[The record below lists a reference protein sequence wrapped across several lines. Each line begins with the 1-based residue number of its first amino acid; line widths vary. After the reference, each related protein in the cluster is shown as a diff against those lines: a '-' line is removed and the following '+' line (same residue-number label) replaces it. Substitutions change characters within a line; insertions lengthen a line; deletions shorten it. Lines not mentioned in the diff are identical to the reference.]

1 MKKLIVFFIF
11 FISNP
16 AFADELLCEMNL
28 KNVNVVNGNLE
39 ISLRIPHN
47 DFSVNLFYQNFDQRS
62 WAIKNIEWSDDLVKN
77 LVKQGER
84 EKRGL
89 RKLLKKNN
97 NISLREIEELFN
109 LKLNFI
115 KYTMGDYT
123 LGINDVMILI
133 NEFNKKERDALITE
147 ILEDDYFDYE
157 DIVNQ
162 YDKEIKENLKDV
174 DVLVSFDTYK
184 KQGNSISMSTITD
197 SGIII
202 LSEIPSSS
210 NNQNKKST
218 IEVSGLAGD
227 TNFTIFLEGYCYDSY
242 GIKVDNQSDSIESK
256 LKKLKSL
263 FDQDLITQ
271 DEYDEKRKEILDAM

>member
-28 KNVNVVNGNLE
+28 KNVYAVTGNLE

-47 DFSVNLFYQNFDQRS
+47 DFSLNLFYQNFSKQS
-62 WAIKNIEWSDDLVKN
+62 WVIKNIEWSDDLVKN
-77 LVKQGER
+77 LIKQGEK

-115 KYTMGDYT
+115 KYSMGDYT
-123 LGINDVMILI
+123 MGIDDVMILI

-162 YDKEIKENLKDV
+162 YDKELKDNLKDV
-174 DVLVSFDTYK
+174 DFLVSFDTYK
-184 KQGNSISMSTITD
+184 KKGNSI
-197 SGIII
+197 
-202 LSEIPSSS
+202 
-210 NNQNKKST
+210 
-218 IEVSGLAGD
+218 
-227 TNFTIFLEGYCYDSY
+227 
-242 GIKVDNQSDSIESK
+242 
-256 LKKLKSL
+256 
-263 FDQDLITQ
+263 
-271 DEYDEKRKEILDAM
+271 

>member
-28 KNVNVVNGNLE
+28 KNVYAVIGNLE

-47 DFSVNLFYQNFDQRS
+47 DFSLNLFYQNFSKQS
-62 WAIKNIEWSDDLVKN
+62 WVIKNIEWSDDLVKN
-77 LVKQGER
+77 LIKQGEK

-109 LKLNFI
+109 LKINFI
-115 KYTMGDYT
+115 KYSMGDYT
-123 LGINDVMILI
+123 MGIDDVMILI

-162 YDKEIKENLKDV
+162 YDKELKDNLKDV
-174 DVLVSFDTYK
+174 DFLVSFDTYK
-184 KQGNSISMSTITD
+184 KKGNSI
-197 SGIII
+197 
-202 LSEIPSSS
+202 
-210 NNQNKKST
+210 
-218 IEVSGLAGD
+218 
-227 TNFTIFLEGYCYDSY
+227 
-242 GIKVDNQSDSIESK
+242 
-256 LKKLKSL
+256 
-263 FDQDLITQ
+263 
-271 DEYDEKRKEILDAM
+271 